1 MTAVKTVAVA
11 AVETGALLAVT
22 ELVTADET
30 GAAVAAVFGGGGICY
45 GSSDRQKQKRQRLS
59 CSFRFLFLFR
69 PSLLILG
76 NPQVFTDYF
85 RFRGTHF
92 RIKSFHD
99 KIDLLQNPSS
109 EPSLIQNLEG
119 STHET

>member
-1 MTAVKTVAVA
+1 VLTAVKTVAVA

-69 PSLLILG
+69 PSLILG

-92 RIKSFHD
+92 RIKSFQD